1 MEKQEFAL
9 ESFKNIQQL
18 IQFTDQKSGA
28 ILVVSGL
35 VLTVFLEFSK
45 NLVFRSIS
53 FGSIVIFIFGFT
65 TAFLLVYTI
74 YLSIFKILR
83 PRLAKHYHVNELSL
97 IYFNHLAKIS
107 DREEI
112 FQKFKNLNDDIIL
125 KNITDQIFEVSRILD
140 AKITELHNCINYLFF
155 AIASLLI
162 FILTLRLV

>member
-53 FGSIVIFIFGFT
+53 FGSIVIFIWVFW
-65 TAFLLVYTI
+65 V
-74 YLSIFKILR
+74 
-83 PRLAKHYHVNELSL
+83 
-97 IYFNHLAKIS
+97 
-107 DREEI
+107 
-112 FQKFKNLNDDIIL
+112 
-125 KNITDQIFEVSRILD
+125 
-140 AKITELHNCINYLFF
+140 
-155 AIASLLI
+155 
-162 FILTLRLV
+162 